1 MRHVAHM
8 NVSRRTYECGI
19 HQRVRPP
26 TQESH
31 TKESGHIHTRVTESC
46 HKLWW
51 RSTSNKLLVSRTWKK
66 ECQKLPWRSRS
77 KSHSLLLIHSLYGVV
92 SHTWKSPVTYGG
104 AAAREVIR
112 CFSFTLS
119 LSRFT
124 HMKSHV
130 TICGGR
136 AGREVIDCY
145 SFFFFRA
152 MNESRCTK
160 HAAVLYNS
168 KWAELDFTTGNRA
181 QESYLQCSELQ
192 CGVHVV
198 QCGVHVVQ
206 CGVHVVQCGAVHA
219 LVDSIEL
226 QFNWIGFYYRESSTR
241 RYWATSTC
249 SATVMCHTTHSGV
262 WHDSFAWLICI
273 CNMTHLCVRRDWNLR
288 AIKLFHV
295 SDDRAHVCVRH
306 EWFMCA
312 AWLVCTIS
320 TRSAQ

>member
-1 MRHVAHM
+1 MRVIDISRITLTKQVEKLWIASHSLSIVIHET
-8 NVSRRTYECGI
+8 RRTYKCVTSNI
-19 HQRVRPP
+19 WMW
-26 TQESH
+26 
-31 TKESGHIHTRVTESC
+31 HTRKSKATYTREPHKRVMSQVMVAEHVQQIACVTHMKKGMSKITVTEQIEIPFVATHSLSLRGRVTHMKESC
-46 HKLWW
+46 HIRW
-51 RSTSNKLLVSRTWKK
+51 RSSSR
-66 ECQKLPWRSRS
+66 
-77 KSHSLLLIHSLYGVV
+77 SHSLLLIHSLFE
-92 SHTWKSPVTYGG
+92 SFHTYEES
-104 AAAREVIR
+104 
-112 CFSFTLS
+112 
-119 LSRFT
+119 
-124 HMKSHV
+124 
-130 TICGGR
+130 
-136 AGREVIDCY
+136 CY

-152 MNESRCTK
+152 MNGSRCTK

-181 QESYLQCSELQ
+181 QESYLQCSEL
-192 CGVHVV
+192 

-312 AWLVCTIS
+312 KWLVCTIS